1 MSFPIVF
8 TPGGQ
13 VVGFEPTTAEVLG
26 KTCSTKATVGVKFL
40 SKIGSRAVIVVA
52 TVNVTINTILT
63 TE

>member
-1 MSFPIVF
+1 M
-8 TPGGQ
+8 
-13 VVGFEPTTAEVLG
+13 VGFEPTTTEVLG